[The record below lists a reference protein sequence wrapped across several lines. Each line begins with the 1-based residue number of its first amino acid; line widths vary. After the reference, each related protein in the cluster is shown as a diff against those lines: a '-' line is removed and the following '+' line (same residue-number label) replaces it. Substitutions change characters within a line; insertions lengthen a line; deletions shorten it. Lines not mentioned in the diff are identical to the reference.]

1 MGAAVKFACAVFGL
15 TVLAA
20 CAGDPRADLKVSQ
33 LRVTPSQT
41 TAGSDVTLES
51 EITNVGGGGADAPA
65 ALEIDIYANDNTS
78 QPFVNLYGWRQEEDD
93 RLTPGGSVADKKEKV
108 EIPADLASGNYA
120 VCGYADPDD
129 EVSEAFEDNNKTCA
143 PLVIVAGPAI
153 RADLVI
159 EKVTPLDFVEAS
171 RKVKIKIR
179 NAGTQP
185 ASGFKIKAFRR
196 SPRQPLLL
204 TECPITEGQLNSGSP
219 ASCGDLTRRE
229 AIGPGE
235 SAELTGYFAYVV
247 ADGAEFLR
255 QPVKS
260 DYARPAVSRT
270 IDFMVDGCFPPKDG
284 NPVYC
289 QIKEIDE
296 INNFREA
303 AFKVR

>member
-1 MGAAVKFACAVFGL
+1 MGAAVKVACVVFGL
-15 TVLAA
+15 TVLAG
-20 CAGDPRADLKVSQ
+20 CAGDPRADLRVSQ
-33 LRVTPSQT
+33 LSVTPSQT

-51 EITNVGGGGADAPA
+51 EITNVGDGAAGAPA
-65 ALEIDIYANDNTS
+65 ALEIDIYADDNAS
-78 QPFVNLYGWRQEEDD
+78 QPFANLHGWRQEEDD
-93 RLTPGGSVADKKEKV
+93 RLAPGSAVGDKREKV
-108 EIPADLASGNYA
+108 EIPTDLTPGNYA
-120 VCGYADPDD
+120 VCGYADPTN
-129 EVSEAFEDNNKTCA
+129 EISETIEGNNKKCA
-143 PLVIVAGPAI
+143 SLAIIAGPAI

-159 EKVTPLDFVEAS
+159 ERVTPLDYVEAS
-171 RKVKIKIR
+171 RKVNIKIR

-219 ASCGDLTRRE
+219 ASCGDLARRE
-229 AIGPGE
+229 PIAPGA

-255 QPVKS
+255 QPVRS
-260 DYARPAVSRT
+260 DYAKPPVSRT

-284 NPVYC
+284 SPVYC

>member
-1 MGAAVKFACAVFGL
+1 MQPAIKIGCAIVGL
-15 TVLAA
+15 AVLAG
-20 CAGDPRADLKVSQ
+20 CAGDPLPDLRVSQ
-33 LRVTPSQT
+33 MKVTPSQT
-41 TAGSDVTLES
+41 TAGSDIAIES
-51 EITNVGGGGADAPA
+51 EIANVGDGAADAPA
-65 ALEIDIYANDNTS
+65 ALAIDLYANDSVS
-78 QPFVNLYGWRQEEDD
+78 QPLVSLHQWRQDDSD
-93 RLTPGGSVADKKEKV
+93 RLAPGKTVGNRKEKV
-108 EIPADLASGNYA
+108 EVPEDLAPGAYA

-129 EVSEAFEDNNKTCA
+129 DVGEMLEDNNKTCA
-143 PLVIVAGPAI
+143 PFAISAGPAV

-159 EKVTPLDFVEAS
+159 EKITPLDYVEAS

-185 ASGFKIKAFRR
+185 ASDFKIKAFRR

-219 ASCGDLTRRE
+219 ASCGDLTRLT
-229 AIGPGE
+229 AIAPGE
-235 SAELTGYFAYVV
+235 SVELTGYFAYVV

-260 DYARPAVSRT
+260 DYSKPAVSRT

-284 NPVYC
+284 SPVYC
-289 QIKEIDE
+289 RIKEIDE

-303 AFKVR
+303 TFKIR